1 MFIIMINTYLFAS
14 SILFSS
20 FLLLTVFLY
29 SINFQ
34 QDNPLIILDN
44 SAKAF
49 FSDNS
54 LNDYFREFMVY
65 VTLYG
70 REYIWGPVLIALF
83 LLGGKVGRK
92 TAIITGLS
100 IIILVLVGGEIKDII
115 DRDRPELANNI
126 YLLEEEE
133 SKKSY
138 PSGHALIVSAGAT
151 GVICLY
157 RGNLRRKII
166 SLLLVIEAVL
176 VIFSRIYLGLHYPLD
191 IVGGILL
198 GVSVAFFFVGFQK
211 QIDFL
216 SKSIFSF
223 IKSRIVK

>member
-1 MFIIMINTYLFAS
+1 MINNYLFAS

-65 VTLYG
+65 VTFYG

-100 IIILVLVGGEIKDII
+100 IIILVLIGGEIKNII

-126 YLLEEEE
+126 YLLEEE

-198 GVSVAFFFVGFQK
+198 GVSVSLFFVGFQK

-216 SKSIFSF
+216 SKNIFSF

>member
-1 MFIIMINTYLFAS
+1 MINTYLFAS
-14 SILFSS
+14 FILFSS

-29 SINFQ
+29 SINFK

-83 LLGGKVGRK
+83 LLGCKVGRK

-100 IIILVLVGGEIKDII
+100 IIILVLVGGEIKNII

-126 YLLEEEE
+126 NLLEEE
-133 SKKSY
+133 SKESY

-157 RGNLRRKII
+157 RGNIRRKII

-211 QIDFL
+211 QIYVL
-216 SKSIFSF
+216 SKNIFSF
-223 IKSRIVK
+223 IKSKIVK

>member
-1 MFIIMINTYLFAS
+1 MIYTYLFAS

-29 SINFQ
+29 SINFK
-34 QDNPLIILDN
+34 QDNPLIIFDN

-65 VTLYG
+65 VTFYG

-100 IIILVLVGGEIKDII
+100 IIILVLVGGEIKNII

-126 YLLEEEE
+126 YLLEEE

-198 GVSVAFFFVGFQK
+198 GVSVTFFFVGFQK

-216 SKSIFSF
+216 SKNIFSF